1 MERRMRFFTRHWYDR
16 IQAHFFADAPL
27 TDAEADKPA
36 IA

>member
-1 MERRMRFFTRHWYDR
+1 MRFFTRHWYDR